1 MCDHIKALKLLIF
14 KSVICNCTVLHSCS
28 VCQVRCYLEY
38 INLINNLL
46 LNTLEHFQYSFY
58 NNISITRISVRFFFL
73 SGTHEVTLDSRKVC
87 VTNSPEHLC
96 DIYIHVNS
104 CLLVWSWQVT
114 HQTIRCLYHLISHES
129 ALCCISYNCQF
140 SFFSLKVANLYVLQ
154 RRLCISLF
162 TLF

>member
-1 MCDHIKALKLLIF
+1 M
-14 KSVICNCTVLHSCS
+14 
-28 VCQVRCYLEY
+28 
-38 INLINNLL
+38 
-46 LNTLEHFQYSFY
+46 
-58 NNISITRISVRFFFL
+58 
-73 SGTHEVTLDSRKVC
+73 DSRKVC

-104 CLLVWSWQVT
+104 CLLVRSWQVT

-162 TLF
+162 TLFWLYVFERLVSSFYTELISVSQSILDHSIWLRSSHTPFWSLSYQVPHFPAHSTDHWNYFP